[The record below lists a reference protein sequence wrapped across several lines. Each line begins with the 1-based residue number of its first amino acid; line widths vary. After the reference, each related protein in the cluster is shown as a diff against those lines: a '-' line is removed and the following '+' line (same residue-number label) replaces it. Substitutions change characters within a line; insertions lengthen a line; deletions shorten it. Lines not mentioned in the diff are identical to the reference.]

1 MIGAPLSSKHKNSGR
16 QSIRTEEIP
25 INKKNIIDN
34 DGLDDMLSSVI
45 MDRHK
50 SCADAYVRE
59 YLSNLDSKSVIGM
72 PVSNVIVNGM
82 NGVVLL
88 LVIQVFWIVY

>member
-1 MIGAPLSSKHKNSGR
+1 MDKVHE
-16 QSIRTEEIP
+16 QEIP

-34 DGLDDMLSSVI
+34 DGLDDMLCSVI

-50 SCADAYVRE
+50 SDADAYVRE

-72 PVSNVIVNGM
+72 PVSNVSRQVHL
-82 NGVVLL
+82 VL
-88 LVIQVFWIVY
+88 